1 MVNDLDYIKL
11 SFSELPHFTTSDS
24 WINYKFNEADTSWM
38 IFALEERVG
47 QEPKWR
53 CIHSSYWG
61 SNHCMYGIYKK
72 GAAWEAHIGQRLV
85 RGKKVAVEK
94 YLDFRKLSTTQISG
108 LGVFLPV
115 SSKAIC
121 ESNPSALDSYH
132 GHQWDK
138 SDWVCDGSDPMG
150 PFRIPL
156 SSRANLAFV
165 TEVDG
170 PCEIFLETPQ
180 GDVAVLPSAT
190 MDLFT
195 NGGV

>member
-85 RGKKVAVEK
+85 RGKKVAARIDDRRLGGSRGREGG
-94 YLDFRKLSTTQISG
+94 LSHNGCQPGFQPGFGKSRVQPG
-108 LGVFLPV
+108 DGRQCPV
-115 SSKAIC
+115 
-121 ESNPSALDSYH
+121 
-132 GHQWDK
+132 
-138 SDWVCDGSDPMG
+138 
-150 PFRIPL
+150 
-156 SSRANLAFV
+156 
-165 TEVDG
+165 
-170 PCEIFLETPQ
+170 
-180 GDVAVLPSAT
+180 
-190 MDLFT
+190 
-195 NGGV
+195 